1 MGWALKSS
9 QTKKTRFNDKQK
21 QYLTQIFNLGQT
33 TGHKANAA
41 DVAKSMMTTKDYQ
54 GERMF
59 SKEKFRQ
66 LDRSKAFSPVQRQN
80 DGYLSRLL
88 TRQHDDD
95 MESAEAEDYLQ
106 GLSDQV
112 VQEVALRHPM
122 IYDCQDVC
130 ELISNSKIS
139 KFAIPM
145 LQRMCNHFNLDI
157 SDIKIKRKKPS
168 KIDLT
173 V

>member
-1 MGWALKSS
+1 MSYAEKLEKQTGAVPKIRLKYQRAEMEGESSLSMGWALKSS

-66 LDRSKAFSPVQRQN
+66 LDRSKAFSPV
-80 DGYLSRLL
+80 
-88 TRQHDDD
+88 
-95 MESAEAEDYLQ
+95 
-106 GLSDQV
+106 
-112 VQEVALRHPM
+112 
-122 IYDCQDVC
+122 
-130 ELISNSKIS
+130 
-139 KFAIPM
+139 
-145 LQRMCNHFNLDI
+145 
-157 SDIKIKRKKPS
+157 
-168 KIDLT
+168 
-173 V
+173 